1 MIRSAVARVA
11 ATRMSLTARPADRPT
26 AASAT
31 ACPPDRRLCRIP
43 GMAEENNV
51 ISTIRLARWLMLALL
66 LVGGIVL
73 YFRNGNK
80 LPPFGSVEPS
90 VETDTT
96 R

>member
-1 MIRSAVARVA
+1 MEILHHPL
-11 ATRMSLTARPADRPT
+11 ATPT
-26 AASAT
+26 ILHNPYYSV
-31 ACPPDRRLCRIP
+31 
-43 GMAEENNV
+43 MAEEPNV

-90 VETDTT
+90 AETDTT

>member
-1 MIRSAVARVA
+1 
-11 ATRMSLTARPADRPT
+11 
-26 AASAT
+26 
-31 ACPPDRRLCRIP
+31 
-43 GMAEENNV
+43 MAEEPNV

-73 YFRNGNK
+73 YFRNGIQ